1 MLRRWSRQ
9 ATAVFCSSKAL
20 TVSQPSRRGSPTET
34 ASSLATRP
42 LRKRGLG
49 THQAYAVSTSQT
61 DAHVREPPRNDW
73 RDGNDAMDGLF
84 GFGEATS
91 LAGETMR
98 RVGAILAGRRWYE
111 LATERWNAFPS
122 ARPSS

>member
-1 MLRRWSRQ
+1 MMGTISHH
-9 ATAVFCSSKAL
+9 TI
-20 TVSQPSRRGSPTET
+20 
-34 ASSLATRP
+34 SLDGFIA
-42 LRKRGLG
+42 
-49 THQAYAVSTSQT
+49 
-61 DAHVREPPRNDW
+61 REH
-73 RDGNDAMDGLF
+73 DAMDGLF